1 MRSFETE
8 QDDGPRAPQRAAG
21 VIDES
26 AAERTRECVRC
37 YCISQA
43 LKAVESNGMMK
54 GTREVAEKYSIDR
67 RLLTTQE
74 DAAAREL
81 GEAAV
86 DVHGLSRQAVSLLSS
101 SGSTKRFC
109 CIQLHSATPSLW
121 CSIVIPTGPLT
132 VSTLKVKFSFLELQ
146 AVHNT
151 KSAAHVN
158 IAHRLVIFGV
168 WAAGL
173 RALPEEFVAHEA
185 RTVEMKKQ
193 LYALRNRI
201 TSEVNAVASK
211 ELVQERETCLRW
223 TLEQSPSPPYHL
235 RCRLWISTSARVLV
249 QTGTW
254 GNRELGQRP

>member
-8 QDDGPRAPQRAAG
+8 QDDGPRAPARAAG

-43 LKAVESNGMMK
+43 LKAVESNGMLK

-121 CSIVIPTGPLT
+121 CSIVIPTGPFT

-173 RALPEEFVAHEA
+173 
-185 RTVEMKKQ
+185 
-193 LYALRNRI
+193 
-201 TSEVNAVASK
+201 
-211 ELVQERETCLRW
+211 
-223 TLEQSPSPPYHL
+223 
-235 RCRLWISTSARVLV
+235 
-249 QTGTW
+249 
-254 GNRELGQRP
+254 

>member
-1 MRSFETE
+1 LRSFETE
-8 QDDGPRAPQRAAG
+8 QDDGPRAPLRAAG

-43 LKAVESNGMMK
+43 LKAVESNGMLK

-121 CSIVIPTGPLT
+121 CSIVCGSALLHGFWCKPARGATENLGSDL
-132 VSTLKVKFSFLELQ
+132 SEQ
-146 AVHNT
+146 AEARRARY
-151 KSAAHVN
+151 SS
-158 IAHRLVIFGV
+158 
-168 WAAGL
+168 L
-173 RALPEEFVAHEA
+173 RADPHASCQAEA
-185 RTVEMKKQ
+185 R
-193 LYALRNRI
+193 
-201 TSEVNAVASK
+201 
-211 ELVQERETCLRW
+211 
-223 TLEQSPSPPYHL
+223 
-235 RCRLWISTSARVLV
+235 
-249 QTGTW
+249 
-254 GNRELGQRP
+254 